1 MNVVFVFVTS
11 SILFILLAILVV
23 LFVLSHQKR
32 MLKQQYDLQELKHNR
47 EIELMQATIDAQE
60 REQNRIGKDLHDD
73 LGALLTA
80 SKIQLQQIKRLSGTE
95 TPTAPYIELGAE
107 MLDQSIDRLRAI
119 AKSLSPP
126 TLEHFG
132 IKDALE
138 EYAIQFSSAKSIQIN
153 TSIKE
158 KRYDSATELGLFR
171 MIQELVNNT
180 MKYAQATKIDIS
192 LTTDQDFIWLH
203 YSDNGIGFDVETV
216 KKGLGLRN
224 LEGRSTKLGGT
235 FTIQKND
242 QPGFQCIIQLPN
254 NERITTNHGT
264 ED

>member
-1 MNVVFVFVTS
+1 
-11 SILFILLAILVV
+11 
-23 LFVLSHQKR
+23 

-47 EIELMQATIDAQE
+47 EMELMQATIDAQE

-80 SKIQLQQIKRLSGTE
+80 SKIQLQQIKRLSGAE
-95 TPTAPYIELGAE
+95 TSTAPYIELGAE

-138 EYAIQFSSAKSIQIN
+138 EYATQFSSAKEIQIN
-153 TSIKE
+153 TSIQE

-180 MKYAQATKIDIS
+180 IKYAQASKIDIS
-192 LTTDQDFIWLH
+192 LTSDRDFIWLN
-203 YSDNGIGFDVETV
+203 YSDN
-216 KKGLGLRN
+216 
-224 LEGRSTKLGGT
+224 
-235 FTIQKND
+235 
-242 QPGFQCIIQLPN
+242 
-254 NERITTNHGT
+254 
-264 ED
+264 